1 LTAFC
6 PENRNPHPKEIFKF
20 LSVTDSESQP
30 DFVCPNPFQLLGIAL
45 SEDTQT
51 PPQQALF

>member
-1 LTAFC
+1 LTAFS
-6 PENRNPHPKEIFKF
+6 PENRNPDPKAIYKF
-20 LSVTDSESQP
+20 LSVTVSESQP

-45 SEDTQT
+45 SQDAQT